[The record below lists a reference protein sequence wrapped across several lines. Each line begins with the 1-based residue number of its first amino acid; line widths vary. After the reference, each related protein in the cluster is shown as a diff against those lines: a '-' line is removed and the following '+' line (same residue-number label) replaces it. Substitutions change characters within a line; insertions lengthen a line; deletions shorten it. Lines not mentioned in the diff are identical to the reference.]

1 MSDLINEIVKN
12 LKKLAD
18 NLDALS
24 KDLKDVPEVLPQ
36 TKEHK
41 EEIITLEQVR
51 AVLADKSREGK
62 QAEVKALI
70 VKYGADKLTALDP
83 GCYKDLLK
91 EAETI

>member
-1 MSDLINEIVKN
+1 MSELINEIVKN

-24 KDLKDVPEVLPQ
+24 KDLKEVPEISQ
-36 TKEHK
+36 TKEPK

-70 VKYGADKLTALDP
+70 QKYGAEKLTALDKA
-83 GCYKDLLK
+83 CYKDLLK
-91 EAETI
+91 DAEEL

>member
-24 KDLKDVPEVLPQ
+24 KNLKEVPEVSQ
-36 TKEHK
+36 IKEPK

-70 VKYGADKLTALDP
+70 VKYGADKLTALDSA
-83 GCYKDLLK
+83 CYKDLLK
-91 EAETI
+91 EAEII

>member
-24 KDLKDVPEVLPQ
+24 KDLKEVPEVSQ
-36 TKEHK
+36 TKEPK

-51 AVLADKSREGK
+51 AVLADKSRDGK

-83 GCYKDLLK
+83 TCYKDLLK

>member
-18 NLDALS
+18 NLDALA
-24 KDLKDVPEVLPQ
+24 KDLKDVSDESQ
-36 TKEHK
+36 TKEPK

-83 GCYKDLLK
+83 ACYKDLLK